1 MTPAELAALRARF
14 PELAG
19 MGAPAAADYLARRFP
34 VGQTPE
40 QFAPTGGATFTPQQQ
55 GAIDAAKARR
65 SAGEWQGADAAQGP
79 WTKYAS
85 QATASGKAVEV
96 QLPDGTL
103 VDFPAGTDE
112 ATMQRAIMQHLAGTK
127 PPASQSAPEVTLPS
141 AEGSKIGENR
151 PRPVAEIRSM
161 VLQALGKAEGSMQP
175 DQRSQDMAAR
185 IAAAKAGTL
194 TVSPENAARA
204 AGADAA
210 ALTNMQSGNG
220 DFRDANGFTVA
231 DYTAASERARAAG
244 DIETAEKLRG
254 RATAA
259 AEAGKSPQYVEVT
272 LPDGGTA
279 RLPAGMSRAEMA
291 AALNQLPKRLP
302 ASQSD
307 IQGPDGMTVAQ
318 LMAKAEEQERQGFT
332 GAANATRAKAI
343 ELSKSAAGN
352 RTPGMVGGV
361 AGAATDGALFG
372 FGDEYLAGLSAV
384 LGVQPDGQGGAN
396 WFDYSKPIGE
406 RYDTALDT
414 IRVEQGAFR
423 QAEPAAA
430 MGGEVLGA
438 LLGPVKGGGAFI
450 NAGTGTAARVGRG
463 ALVGAA
469 GAGAYGFGEGEG
481 GIANRAASGAMAA
494 PVGLVAGG
502 ALIGAGQ
509 AFNALRNAASRNPAL
524 REAMPTLEGLRE
536 AASGLYAKAR
546 EMGGELSEGQ
556 VSAMTKGI
564 SARINEAGFDR
575 QLHPRVAAVV
585 DRLTSETGPK
595 SLQEMEILRRVAGN
609 AAASLQPDE
618 RRIASQIIDAI
629 DDAVDDMGG
638 GSAALGAAR
647 ETWSRLRRMETID
660 EAITKAGLTDDF
672 ASGLRNQF
680 KILLRNPRRLR
691 GFSEAQK
698 AAIRAVAMGGPVSN
712 GLRHLGKLLSPTGI
726 SGAALTGGAAFSG
739 AGLGSLAIPA
749 AGAGMTAIANALT
762 KSRANRALG
771 IAGMDDATRRIIEAL
786 VNRPNIAAKAPAI
799 PGLLGYQ
806 ATAQ

>member
-40 QFAPTGGATFTPQQQ
+40 QFAPTGGAAFTPQQQ

-103 VDFPAGTDE
+103 VEFPAGTDE
-112 ATMQRAIMQHLAGTK
+112 ATMQRAIMQRLAGTK
-127 PPASQSAPEVTLPS
+127 PPAWQGAPEARPPS
-141 AEGSKIGENR
+141 AEGPKLGSNT

-161 VLQALGKAEGSMQP
+161 VLQALGKAEGSTQP

-210 ALTNMQSGNG
+210 ALTNMQGGNG

-231 DYTAASERARAAG
+231 DYTAASERAQMAG

-254 RATAA
+254 RANAVATS
-259 AEAGKSPQYVEVT
+259 GQ
-272 LPDGGTA
+272 GG
-279 RLPAGMSRAEMA
+279 GMAD
-291 AALNQLPKRLP
+291 ALR
-302 ASQSD
+302 SD

-318 LMAKAEEQERQGFT
+318 LMAKAAEQDRQGFT
-332 GAANATRAKAI
+332 GAANATREKAFA
-343 ELSKSAAGN
+343 LSRSAAGN

-672 ASGLRNQF
+672 AAGLRNQF

>member
-103 VDFPAGTDE
+103 VEFPAGTDE
-112 ATMQRAIMQHLAGTK
+112 ATMQRAIMQHLAGTTT
-127 PPASQSAPEVTLPS
+127 PAWESAPKVTPPS

-161 VLQALGKAEGSMQP
+161 VLKALGKAEGSTAP

-210 ALTNMQSGNG
+210 ALTNMQGGNA
-220 DFRDANGFTVA
+220 DSRDASGFTVA

-244 DIETAEKLRG
+244 DNVGA
-254 RATAA
+254 
-259 AEAGKSPQYVEVT
+259 
-272 LPDGGTA
+272 A
-279 RLPAGMSRAEMA
+279 RLATLASEAANSGQGGGMAD
-291 AALNQLPKRLP
+291 ALR
-302 ASQSD
+302 SD

-318 LMAKAEEQERQGFT
+318 LMAKAEEQDRQGFT
-332 GAANATRAKAI
+332 GAANATRERAFT
-343 ELSKSAAGN
+343 LSRSAAGN
-352 RTPGMVGGV
+352 RTPGIVGGTS
-361 AGAATDGALFG
+361 GAIADGILFG
-372 FGDEYLAGLSAV
+372 FGDEYMAGLSAV

-396 WFDYSKPIGE
+396 WFDYTKPIGE
-406 RYDTALDT
+406 RYDTALDALR
-414 IRVEQGAFR
+414 IEQEAFR
-423 QAEPAAA
+423 QAEPVAAI
-430 MGGEVLGA
+430 GGEVLGS

-481 GIANRAASGAMAA
+481 GIANRAVSGALAA

-502 ALIGAGQ
+502 ALTGAGQ
-509 AFNALRNAASRNPAL
+509 AFNALRNAVSRNPAL

-672 ASGLRNQF
+672 AAGLRNQF

-771 IAGMDDATRRIIEAL
+771 IAGMDDATRRVIEAL
-786 VNRPNIAAKAPAI
+786 VNRPNIAAKAPGVS
-799 PGLLGYQ
+799 GLLGYQ

>member
-1 MTPAELAALRARF
+1 MNPAELAALRARF

-103 VDFPAGTDE
+103 VEFPAGTDE

-127 PPASQSAPEVTLPS
+127 PPASQSAPEVTPPS

-161 VLQALGKAEGSMQP
+161 VLKALGKAEGSTAP

-210 ALTNMQSGNG
+210 ALTNMQGGNA

-244 DIETAEKLRG
+244 DTAG
-254 RATAA
+254 A
-259 AEAGKSPQYVEVT
+259 
-272 LPDGGTA
+272 A
-279 RLPAGMSRAEMA
+279 RLATLASEAAKSGQGGGMAD
-291 AALNQLPKRLP
+291 ALR
-302 ASQSD
+302 SD

-352 RTPGMVGGV
+352 RTPGIVGGTS
-361 AGAATDGALFG
+361 GAIADGILFG
-372 FGDEYLAGLSAV
+372 FGDEYMAGLSAV

-396 WFDYSKPIGE
+396 WFDYTKPIGE
-406 RYDTALDT
+406 RYDTALDALR
-414 IRVEQGAFR
+414 IEQEAFR
-423 QAEPAAA
+423 QAEPVAAI
-430 MGGEVLGA
+430 GGEVLGS

-481 GIANRAASGAMAA
+481 GIANRAVSGAMAA

-502 ALIGAGQ
+502 ALTGAGQ
-509 AFNALRNAASRNPAL
+509 AFNALRNAVSRNPAM

-575 QLHPRVAAVV
+575 QLHTRVAAVV

-672 ASGLRNQF
+672 AAGLRNQF

-771 IAGMDDATRRIIEAL
+771 IAGMDDATRRVIEAL
-786 VNRPNIAAKAPAI
+786 VNRPNIAAKAPGVS
-799 PGLLGYQ
+799 GLLGYQ

>member
-1 MTPAELAALRARF
+1 M
-14 PELAG
+14 
-19 MGAPAAADYLARRFP
+19 
-34 VGQTPE
+34 
-40 QFAPTGGATFTPQQQ
+40 
-55 GAIDAAKARR
+55 
-65 SAGEWQGADAAQGP
+65 ADATQGP

-103 VDFPAGTDE
+103 VEFPAGTDE

-127 PPASQSAPEVTLPS
+127 PPAWQGAPEATQPS
-141 AEGSKIGENR
+141 AEGSKVGENT

-161 VLQALGKAEGSMQP
+161 VLRALGKAEGSTQP

-194 TVSPENAARA
+194 TVTPENAARA

-210 ALTNMQSGNG
+210 ALTNMQGGNS
-220 DFRDANGFTVA
+220 DLQDANGFTVA
-231 DYTAASERARAAG
+231 DYAAASERARAAG
-244 DIETAEKLRG
+244 DTATAESLAR
-254 RATAA
+254 RAADTAKA
-259 AEAGKSPQYVEVT
+259 KPGPW
-272 LPDGGTA
+272 
-279 RLPAGMSRAEMA
+279 SRFADAMA
-291 AALNQLPKRLP
+291 
-302 ASQSD
+302 SD

-318 LMAKAEEQERQGFT
+318 LLAKAEEQDRQGFS
-332 GAANATRAKAI
+332 GAANATREKAA

-352 RTPGMVGGV
+352 RTPGLVGGTS
-361 AGAATDGALFG
+361 GAIADGILFG
-372 FGDEYLAGLSAV
+372 FGDEYMAGLSAV

-406 RYDTALDT
+406 RYSTALDAL
-414 IRVEQGAFR
+414 RVEQEAFR
-423 QAEPAAA
+423 QAEPVAAI
-430 MGGEVLGA
+430 GGEVLGS
-438 LLGPVKGGGAFI
+438 LLGPVKGAGGFI
-450 NAGTGTAARVGRG
+450 NAGASTGARIGRG

-481 GIANRAASGAMAA
+481 GIANRAVSGAIAA

-502 ALIGAGQ
+502 ALTGAGQ

-536 AASGLYAKAR
+536 TASGLYAKAR

-672 ASGLRNQF
+672 AAGLRNQF

-712 GLRHLGKLLSPTGI
+712 ALRHLGKLLSPTGI

-771 IAGMDDATRRIIEAL
+771 IAGMDDATRRIIEGL
-786 VNRPNIAAKAPAI
+786 VSRPNIAAKAPGI

>member
-34 VGQTPE
+34 VGQTPG
-40 QFAPTGGATFTPQQQ
+40 QFAPPEGVSFTPQQQ
-55 GAIDAAKARR
+55 AAIDSAKARR
-65 SAGEWQGADAAQGP
+65 SAGQWQGADAAQGP

-96 QLPDGTL
+96 QLPDGTI
-103 VDFPAGTDE
+103 VEFPAGTDE
-112 ATMQRAIMQHLAGTK
+112 TTMKSAIMQHLAGTK
-127 PPASQSAPEVTLPS
+127 PPALPTAPAVTPPS

-151 PRPVAEIRSM
+151 PRPVDEVRSM
-161 VLQALGKAEGSMQP
+161 VLTALGKAEGSTAP

-210 ALTNMQSGNG
+210 ALTNMQGGNAES
-220 DFRDANGFTVA
+220 RDASGFTVA

-244 DIETAEKLRG
+244 DNVGA
-254 RATAA
+254 
-259 AEAGKSPQYVEVT
+259 
-272 LPDGGTA
+272 A
-279 RLPAGMSRAEMA
+279 RLATLASEAANSGQGGGMAD
-291 AALNQLPKRLP
+291 ALR
-302 ASQSD
+302 SD

-318 LMAKAEEQERQGFT
+318 LMAKAEEQDRQGFT
-332 GAANATRAKAI
+332 GAANATREKAFT
-343 ELSKSAAGN
+343 LSRSAAGN
-352 RTPGMVGGV
+352 RTPGIVGGTS
-361 AGAATDGALFG
+361 GAIADGILFG
-372 FGDEYLAGLSAV
+372 FGDEYMAGLSAV

-396 WFDYSKPIGE
+396 WFDYTKPIGE
-406 RYDTALDT
+406 RYDTALDALR
-414 IRVEQGAFR
+414 IEQEAFR
-423 QAEPAAA
+423 QAEPVAAI
-430 MGGEVLGA
+430 GGEVLGS

-450 NAGTGTAARVGRG
+450 NAGAGTAARVGRG

-481 GIANRAASGAMAA
+481 GIANRAVSGALAA

-502 ALIGAGQ
+502 ALTGAGQ
-509 AFNALRNAASRNPAL
+509 AFNALRNAVSRNPAL

-672 ASGLRNQF
+672 AAGLRNQF

-771 IAGMDDATRRIIEAL
+771 IAGMDDATRRVIEAL
-786 VNRPNIAAKAPAI
+786 VNRPNIAAKAPGVS
-799 PGLLGYQ
+799 GLLGYQ